1 MRIIKSAA
9 LQGYARKHPR
19 ARSSLVLWTE
29 ITKHAQWSNYT
40 EVRNTFNSA
49 DPVQLES
56 GRTVTVFNIA
66 GNDFRLITAI
76 HYTPTN
82 PLRGRVYI
90 REFLTHSEYTK
101 GKWKDR
107 H

>member
-9 LQGYARKHPR
+9 LDEYAQTHSR
-19 ARSSLVLWTE
+19 ARTSLAIWAA

-40 EVRNTFNSA
+40 EVRYTFNSA
-49 DPVQLES
+49 DPVTLKS

-76 HYTPTN
+76 HYTPAN
-82 PLRGRVYI
+82 PQKGRVYI
-90 REFLTHSEYTK
+90 REFLTHAEYTK
-101 GKWKDR
+101 GEWKER